1 MLRSRMSGHVSLG
14 SEALK
19 SQRLGDEVHEKY
31 VILITEMAASVIDED
46 ILKGRMMSGKA
57 GQGASG

>member
-1 MLRSRMSGHVSLG
+1 MSGHVGLG

-19 SQRLGDEVHEKY
+19 SQRPGDEVHEKY